1 MRAGLL
7 KKFIDVGFKVNII
20 DARFI
25 GNTAYSFS
33 SDTVKKWQRRYQ
45 CGLCTEGSSEAAGKL
60 LENPVPDVQP
70 SAIEVTARISQRLRR
85 RTSP

>member
-33 SDTVKKWQRRYQ
+33 SDTVKKM
-45 CGLCTEGSSEAAGKL
+45 AAAL
-60 LENPVPDVQP
+60 PMW
-70 SAIEVTARISQRLRR
+70 AMH
-85 RTSP
+85 